1 MGNPDQIFI
10 LMTGDYV
17 DPSTILSAHL
27 TAESGRAAFTPLGVK
42 MLLEDRRATLSEDR
56 DGTLRI
62 DGGRD
67 FLSLTAFAVQAEHS
81 GEPVT
86 VLYRDEQHEVLWLG
100 AGRGGAEVEIRPVG
114 GSGGTRTVRVS
125 DLDDAA

>member
-10 LMTGDYV
+10 LMTGDYA

-27 TAESGRAAFTPLGVK
+27 THESGRAAFTQRGVK
-42 MLLEDRRATLSEDR
+42 ILLEDRRATLLETR
-56 DGTLRI
+56 DGELRI
-62 DGGRD
+62 DSGRD
-67 FLSLTAFAVQAEHS
+67 FLSLTPFTVNTEQR

-114 GSGGTRTVRVS
+114 GSGGTHTVRVS